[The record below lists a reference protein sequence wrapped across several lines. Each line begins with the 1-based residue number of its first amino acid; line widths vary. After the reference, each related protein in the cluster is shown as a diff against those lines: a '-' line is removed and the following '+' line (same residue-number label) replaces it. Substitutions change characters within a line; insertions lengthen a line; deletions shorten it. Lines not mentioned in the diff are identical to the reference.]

1 MQNIRSD
8 STNNSSNAII
18 RPKNSVDDELRV
30 EDDVPLMPIP
40 RNLNCHGE
48 FSQLDLGNAKLQP
61 GLETP
66 VDIYSYRDPLFEIR
80 QIGMSIV
87 YSVFASEC

>member
-18 RPKNSVDDELRV
+18 GPKNSVDDELRV

-40 RNLNCHGE
+40 RNLNCHRE
-48 FSQLDLGNAKLQP
+48 FLNL
-61 GLETP
+61 
-66 VDIYSYRDPLFEIR
+66 I
-80 QIGMSIV
+80 
-87 YSVFASEC
+87 